1 MIFMIIGSKI
11 IFISD
16 LTSTNTYAI
25 RLISMERPQEGTI
38 IRTEF
43 QSAGRGQPGNKWVS
57 ERGKNLL
64 FSIILFPQMIKPVEQ
79 FTVSMAISLGI
90 HDFLTRKVTGC
101 SIKWPNDVYVS
112 NDKIAG
118 ILIESSLMGD
128 NIEYLVAGIGLN
140 INQERFTRDALN
152 PVALKMITGKDYEL
166 KDCLI
171 ELAGDL
177 DKRYG
182 QLTAGGSENIK
193 DEYISKLYR
202 LNEWNGFR
210 DSGGRF
216 TGRILSVSNSGR
228 LLLEKKSGQKMQY
241 YFKDVEFF
249 P

>member
-1 MIFMIIGSKI
+1 MIIGSKI

-25 RLISMERPQEGTI
+25 RMISTERPQEGTI
-38 IRTEF
+38 IRTDF

-64 FSIILFPQMIKPVEQ
+64 FSIILYPQMIKPVEQ

-90 HDFLTRKVTGC
+90 HDFLSRKVTGC
-101 SIKWPNDVYVS
+101 SIKWPNDVYIS

-128 NIEYLVAGIGLN
+128 NIEYMVAGIGLN
-140 INQERFTRDALN
+140 INQERFPRDAPN

-166 KDCLI
+166 KDCLT
-171 ELAGDL
+171 ELASDL

-202 LNEWNGFR
+202 FNEWNGFS

-216 TGRILSVSNSGR
+216 TGRILAVSNSGI

-241 YFKDVEFF
+241 YFKDIEFF